1 MKRMLANSRVL
12 ARLARA
18 RLPLAL
24 FGLVG
29 AAIGLAPAAN
39 AGETAPAPQPA
50 ASTPELVPLPAR
62 VQWGEGA
69 FALDA
74 ATTIYANN
82 AEARAVAQ
90 LLREELAATQG
101 LRLDLRNGAPKPRKH
116 EDEPAQYVQFV
127 AEPAGRDARANEGY
141 RLDIGPRGIRVA
153 GPPAGLF
160 YGYQT
165 LRQLLPAGRTA
176 APLRLRALTIDDA
189 PRFAY
194 RGMHLD
200 VGRHLFPVDFIK
212 RYLDQMA
219 RYKLNT
225 FHWHLTEDQGWR
237 IEIKRYP
244 KLTSV
249 GARRK
254 ETVVGRNID
263 PYVGDGVPYGGFYTQ
278 EQVREI
284 VAYARARHI
293 TVIPEIEM
301 PGHSLA
307 ALAAYPELACTPG
320 PFEVGTNWGVYDDI
334 FCPKEETFAFL
345 QNVLDEVVALFPAP
359 YLHIGGDEAPKTRWK
374 ASAEAQAVM
383 RREGLKDEHELQS
396 YFIRRIETFLH
407 TRGKRIIGWDEILEG
422 GLAPDA
428 TVMSW
433 RGEAGGIAAA
443 QQGHDV
449 IMTPTQCCYFDYG
462 QGPAAQE
469 SWGLGGE
476 LSLDKVYAYDPVPA
490 VLGPAQ
496 ARHVLG
502 VQGNVWTEHL
512 KTPAMVEYMVFPR
525 LLALAEVAWT
535 PQPQRAWPDFQR
547 RLRGQFAQ
555 LDRDAVGYRIPAP
568 HGLEDALIVQQ
579 GDARRYRHTL
589 TLAPAVPGARIRYT
603 LDGSDPTDASPL
615 YAAPI
620 EVELELDRP
629 LQVRAVTVLA
639 DGRRSGVHAADLRY
653 RSYLPAAKAPAR
665 TAAGWTYRVYE
676 GLFADLDAF
685 AAAQAPAAQGAADTL
700 DPARFGR
707 SRRFGVRFEGYLR
720 VPADGVYRFA
730 LQGDDR
736 SALYIDG
743 EAAIRNDAYDRTAR
757 AAVPLRAGWHRL
769 RLDWYQREG
778 GMSLSLRM
786 AAPGE
791 GGADAAQAWTALD
804 ARAVVH

>member
-1 MKRMLANSRVL
+1 MKPILAHSRIL
-12 ARLARA
+12 ARLTRA

-24 FGLVG
+24 FGMVG
-29 AAIGLAPAAN
+29 AAIGLVPAAN
-39 AGETAPAPQPA
+39 AAAPAAQA
-50 ASTPELVPLPAR
+50 AAATPELVPLPVH
-62 VQWGEGA
+62 VQPGEGS

-74 ATTIYANN
+74 TTTIYANN

-90 LLREELAATQG
+90 LLRDELASQQG
-101 LRLDLRNGAPKPRKH
+101 LTLTVRSGAPKPNPG
-116 EDEPAQYVQFV
+116 EDEPSRYVQFV
-127 AEPAGRDARANEGY
+127 AEPATAKPAAGGNERY
-141 RLDIGPRGIRVA
+141 RLEVTARGIRLA

-165 LRQLLPAGRTA
+165 LRQLLPATRVA
-176 APLRLRALTIDDA
+176 PPLRVGATTIDDV

-200 VGRHLFPVDFIK
+200 VGRHLFPLDFIK

-225 FHWHLTEDQGWR
+225 FHWHLTDDQGWR
-237 IEIKRYP
+237 LEIKRYP
-244 KLTSV
+244 KLTAV
-249 GARRK
+249 GAQRK
-254 ETVVGRNID
+254 ETVLGRNID
-263 PYVGDGVPYGGFYTQ
+263 PYVGDGQPYGGFYTQ
-278 EQVREI
+278 EQAREV

-301 PGHSLA
+301 PGHALA

-320 PFEVGTNWGVYDDI
+320 PFAVGTNWGVYDDI
-334 FCPKEETFAFL
+334 FCPKEATFKFL
-345 QNVLDEVVALFPAP
+345 ENVLDEVVAIFPAP

-396 YFIRRIETFLH
+396 YFIRRMEKFLH
-407 TRGKRIIGWDEILEG
+407 SRGKRIIGWDEILEG

-443 QQGHDV
+443 QQGQDV

-469 SWGLGGE
+469 QWNLGGE

-490 VLGPAQ
+490 ALTAAQ

-535 PQPQRAWPDFQR
+535 PQAQRAWPDFQR
-547 RLRGQFAQ
+547 RLRGQFGL

-568 HGLEDALIVQQ
+568 QGLDDALIVQQ
-579 GDARRYRHTL
+579 GDARTHRNTVTL
-589 TLAPAVPGARIRYT
+589 TPAVPGATIRYT
-603 LDGSDPTDASPL
+603 LDGSEPGEGAAV
-615 YAAPI
+615 YAAPF
-620 EVELELDRP
+620 EVTLELDKPVR
-629 LQVRAVTVLA
+629 LRAVTVLA
-639 DGRRSGVHAADLRY
+639 DGRRSGVHEALLRY
-653 RSYLPAAKAPAR
+653 RSYLPALAKPANPKPGLEYRVFDWMFSDLTMLHASARAPAQR
-665 TAAGWTYRVYE
+665 
-676 GLFADLDAF
+676 
-685 AAAQAPAAQGAADTL
+685 GAADSL
-700 DPARFGR
+700 DLARFGR
-707 SRRFGVRFEGYLR
+707 SRAFGVQFDGYVQ

-736 SALYIDG
+736 SALYLDG
-743 EAAIRNDAYDRTAR
+743 EQVIANETYDRTQQTQ
-757 AAVPLRAGWHRL
+757 VPLRRGWHRL
-769 RLDWYQREG
+769 QLDWYQREG

-786 AAPGE
+786 AAPGAE
-791 GGADAAQAWTALD
+791 LQALD
-804 ARAVVH
+804 LREAVH